1 MKTYIFLT
9 TEGTT
14 FSPNR
19 KNIGNLQ
26 VIGIVKDVKN
36 EDEALKR
43 LLMENEWIF
52 DGEYN
57 VAAFISYQIL

>member
-14 FSPNR
+14 LSPNE
-19 KNIGNLQ
+19 KEVENLQ
-26 VIGIVKDVKN
+26 VIGIVKDVK
-36 EDEALKR
+36 DENDALKM

-57 VAAFISYQIL
+57 VAEFVSYEIL